1 MPIPENFVWSFVR
14 KCYNLPGKIIVRCV
28 KPPKNSY
35 YTIGGTYIFNN
46 PASKK

>member
-28 KPPKNSY
+28 SKPKNSY
-35 YTIGGTYIFNN
+35 YTIGGTYIFDD
-46 PASKK
+46 PAIKK